1 MLIQLSASGVAGAVC
16 CRRTLLAAFV
26 MLVPDRFCLALWL
39 VISGARST
47 LRPLWSLLRRPRYRQ
62 TFSSS
67 RRFGRVVFQDGIRV
81 QSLALKMLA
90 RDGFAAIWVLH
101 LSAARAYRE
110 GRKAAARA
118 IIEIA
123 DAAERE
129 WLRSG
134 KAPRQIR
141 DWKP

>member
-1 MLIQLSASGVAGAVC
+1 MRDPAQCVRGSGRGMLC
-16 CRRTLLAAFV
+16 RTLLAAFV

-47 LRPLWSLLRRPRYRQ
+47 LRPLWSLLRRPRYGQ
-62 TFSSS
+62 SS

-129 WLRSG
+129 WLRRG
-134 KAPRQIR
+134 KAPGRIR